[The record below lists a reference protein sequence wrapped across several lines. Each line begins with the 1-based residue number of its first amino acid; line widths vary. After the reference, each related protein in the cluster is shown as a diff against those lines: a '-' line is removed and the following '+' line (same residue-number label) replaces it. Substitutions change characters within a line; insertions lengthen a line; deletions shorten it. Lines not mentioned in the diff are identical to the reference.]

1 MSQNK
6 KDIEDELAEL
16 EAELDKEEESKLKD
30 EQKGPDLYPDI
41 IEDKYH
47 NVEKMVSLG
56 VLEKEKSL
64 CYKIINY
71 KKKMNKEYY
80 YYEQKKKNL
89 SQKIKSITSLIEKK
103 TWNITLYKEKI
114 KEQKLGEEKLLA
126 LMEKEPGLTQ
136 EQKGILKERINE
148 RIKII
153 EGELN
158 QKIEEEEEE
167 DSLPNLEELEK
178 EASVNEDLYPNTAED
193 IYHNIG
199 KMVSLGVLEK
209 EKELC
214 DKIINYKIN
223 KNEDYN
229 IWETKKQKLDEKI
242 NSITSLVQNGEWD
255 LDTYKNKIKEQKD
268 WEEKLLEL
276 AENDTSLNET
286 QKKMVKGRIVIRKKL
301 IEGEEKENPEEDD

>member
-41 IEDKYH
+41 LEDKYH

-114 KEQKLGEEKLLA
+114 KEQKLCEEKLLS

-158 QKIEEEEEE
+158 QKIEEEEE
-167 DSLPNLEELEK
+167 DSIPNLEELEK
-178 EASVNEDLYPNTAED
+178 EASVNNIDLYPNTAED

-214 DKIINYKIN
+214 DKIINYKMN
-223 KNEDYN
+223 KNEEYN

-276 AENDTSLNET
+276 AENDSSLNEI
-286 QKKMVKGRIVIRKKL
+286 QKKIIKIRIKKRKKI
-301 IEGEEKENPEEDD
+301 IEEELNKNPEEDD

>member
-41 IEDKYH
+41 LEDKYH

-114 KEQKLGEEKLLA
+114 KEQKLGEEKLLV

-158 QKIEEEEEE
+158 QKIEEEEE
-167 DSLPNLEELEK
+167 DSIPNLEELEK
-178 EASVNEDLYPNTAED
+178 EASVNNIDLYSNTAED
-193 IYHNIG
+193 IYHNI
-199 KMVSLGVLEK
+199 
-209 EKELC
+209 
-214 DKIINYKIN
+214 
-223 KNEDYN
+223 
-229 IWETKKQKLDEKI
+229 
-242 NSITSLVQNGEWD
+242 
-255 LDTYKNKIKEQKD
+255 
-268 WEEKLLEL
+268 
-276 AENDTSLNET
+276 
-286 QKKMVKGRIVIRKKL
+286 
-301 IEGEEKENPEEDD
+301 